1 MSTPPRSSPP
11 PLRSSG
17 ERRGG
22 DPAVAGRTTELLVG
36 LADDALVTA
45 QRLGWWVSRAPEL
58 EEDVA
63 LANIGL
69 DQLGQARGLYA
80 VVTDLEGLGRTEDD
94 LAYLR
99 DAPDFRNVLLV
110 ERPQADFAVCVVR
123 MLLLAAW
130 QSEVYAVLA
139 AREGPARG
147 VAAKAVKEVA
157 YHLDHAAQWVLR
169 LGDGTDLSHER
180 AQAALDAEWPYLPEL
195 VEPDPAAPV
204 DPAALRDAVLGRVR
218 PVLDEATLVVPE
230 LPADPPT
237 GGRAGR
243 HTEHLA
249 ALLAEMQQ
257 VARAHP
263 GATW

>member
-1 MSTPPRSSPP
+1 MSTPVPF
-11 PLRSSG
+11 
-17 ERRGG
+17 
-22 DPAVAGRTTELLVG
+22 LLG

-45 QRLGWWVSRAPEL
+45 QRLGWWISRAPEL

-80 VVTDLEGLGRTEDD
+80 VVAELEGAGRTEDD

-99 DAPDFRNVLLV
+99 GPAEFRNVLLV
-110 ERPQADFAVCVVR
+110 ERPQEDFAVCVVR

-130 QSEVYAVLA
+130 QVEVYAALA

-169 LGDGTDLSHER
+169 LGDGTPLSHER
-180 AQAALDAEWPYLPEL
+180 TRAALEAEWPHLPEL
-195 VEPDPAAPV
+195 LEPDATAPV
-204 DPAALRDAVLGRVR
+204 DPATLREAVLGRVL
-218 PVLDEATLVVPE
+218 PVLEQATLTVPP
-230 LPADPPT
+230 LPAAPPT
-237 GGRAGR
+237 GGRAGH
-243 HTEHLA
+243 HTEHLTD
-249 ALLAEMQQ
+249 LLAQMQQ

>member
-1 MSTPPRSSPP
+1 MSTPVPF
-11 PLRSSG
+11 
-17 ERRGG
+17 
-22 DPAVAGRTTELLVG
+22 LLG

-45 QRLGWWVSRAPEL
+45 QRLGWWISRAPEL

-80 VVTDLEGLGRTEDD
+80 VVAELEGAGRTEDD

-99 DAPDFRNVLLV
+99 GPAEFRNVLLV
-110 ERPQADFAVCVVR
+110 ERPQEDFAVCVVR

-130 QSEVYAVLA
+130 QVEVYAALA

-169 LGDGTDLSHER
+169 LGDGTPLSHER
-180 AQAALDAEWPYLPEL
+180 TRAALEAEWPHLPEL
-195 VEPDPAAPV
+195 LEPDPAAPV
-204 DPAALRDAVLGRVR
+204 DPAVLREAVLGRVL
-218 PVLDEATLVVPE
+218 PVLERATLTVPPP
-230 LPADPPT
+230 PAAPPT
-237 GGRAGR
+237 GGRVGH
-243 HTEHLA
+243 HTEHLTD
-249 ALLAEMQQ
+249 LLTQMQQ

>member
-1 MSTPPRSSPP
+1 MTTLPRPRATSSF
-11 PLRSSG
+11 
-17 ERRGG
+17 
-22 DPAVAGRTTELLVG
+22 LLG

-69 DQLGQARGLYA
+69 DQLGQARGLLT
-80 VVTDLEGLGRTEDD
+80 VVADLEGAGRTEDD

-99 DAPDFRNVLLV
+99 DPEEFRNVVLV

-130 QSEVYAVLA
+130 QHEVYAALA

-147 VAAKAVKEVA
+147 VAGKAVKEVA
-157 YHLDHAAQWVLR
+157 YHLDHARHWVLR
-169 LGDGTDLSHER
+169 LGDGTDLSHDR
-180 AQAALDAEWPYLPEL
+180 AQSALDAEWPHLPEL
-195 VEPDPAAPV
+195 LAADPAAPV
-204 DPAALRDAVLGRVR
+204 DPAGLHEAVLDHVV
-218 PVLDEATLVVPE
+218 PVLTAATLVVPE
-230 LPADPPT
+230 LGAPPADG

-243 HTEHLA
+243 HTAHLA
-249 ALLAEMQQ
+249 ELLAEMQQ

-263 GATW
+263 GASW

>member
-1 MSTPPRSSPP
+1 MS
-11 PLRSSG
+11 
-17 ERRGG
+17 E
-22 DPAVAGRTTELLVG
+22 ALLG

-45 QRLGWWVSRAPEL
+45 QRLGWWISRAPEL

-69 DQLGQARGLYA
+69 DQLGQARGLYTVLTA
-80 VVTDLEGLGRTEDD
+80 LEGAGRTEDG
-94 LAYLR
+94 LAFLR
-99 DAPDFRNVLLV
+99 GPAEYRNVLLV
-110 ERPQADFAVCVVR
+110 ERPQEDFAVCVVR

-130 QSEVYAVLA
+130 QSEAYAALA

-157 YHLDHAAQWVLR
+157 YHLDHAAGWVLR
-169 LGDGTDLSHER
+169 LGDGTDLSHAR

-195 VEPDPAAPV
+195 LEPDPTPEV
-204 DPAALRDAVLGRVR
+204 DPASVREAVLGRVV
-218 PVLDEATLVVPE
+218 PVLDRATLTVPPT
-230 LPADPPT
+230 PAEPPT

-243 HTEHLA
+243 HTAHLGD
-249 ALLAEMQQ
+249 LLAEMQQ

>member
-1 MSTPPRSSPP
+1 MSTPAPGS
-11 PLRSSG
+11 
-17 ERRGG
+17 
-22 DPAVAGRTTELLVG
+22 DATATYLLG

-69 DQLGQARGLYA
+69 DQLGQARGLYT
-80 VVTDLEGLGRTEDD
+80 VVCDLEGAGRTEDD

-99 DAPDFRNVLLV
+99 DASDFRNVLLV
-110 ERPQADFAVCVVR
+110 ERPQEDFAVCVVR

-130 QSEVYAVLA
+130 QSEVYAALA
-139 AREGPARG
+139 SREGPARG

-169 LGDGTDLSHER
+169 LGDGTALSHER
-180 AQAALDAEWPYLPEL
+180 AQAALDAEWPFLAEL
-195 VEPDPAAPV
+195 LEPDPAAVAAGHP
-204 DPAALRDAVLGRVR
+204 DPPSLREAVLARIV
-218 PVLDEATLVVPE
+218 PVLTAATLVVPE
-230 LPADPPT
+230 QSTGQPTGQPT
-237 GGRAGR
+237 GGRRGH
-243 HTEHLA
+243 HTEHLTD
-249 ALLAEMQQ
+249 LLAEMQQ